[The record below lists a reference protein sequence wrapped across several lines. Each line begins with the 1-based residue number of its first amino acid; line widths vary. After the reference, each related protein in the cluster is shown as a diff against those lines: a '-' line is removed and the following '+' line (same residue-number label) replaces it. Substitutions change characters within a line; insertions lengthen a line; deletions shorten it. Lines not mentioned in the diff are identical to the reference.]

1 MLDKIRVADFPVG
14 PAATGVRRSATMI
27 DTRHPSHEKSAR
39 SLAIQK
45 QVREILKEASESA
58 RRAIESSEQR
68 MPMQQSSLDAKPI
81 VSKRMRESF

>member
-1 MLDKIRVADFPVG
+1 
-14 PAATGVRRSATMI
+14 MI
-27 DTRHPSHEKSAR
+27 DTHHRSNEKSAR